1 MIETNVIRLIDKAP
15 GYPPEDI
22 HGLCEWL
29 RAWADHLEKPGDW
42 MPRSL
47 VLVIESDNGG
57 LAAIAQSL
65 ESMDKS
71 RIVGLLQMA
80 AIRKCEGSGTIED
93 LRP

>member
-1 MIETNVIRLIDKAP
+1 MTNVIRLIDKAP
-15 GYPPEDI
+15 GYSPEDV

-29 RAWADHLEKPGDW
+29 REWANYLERPGSW

-57 LAAIAQSL
+57 LGAIAQSL
-65 ESMDKS
+65 EAMDKA
-71 RIVGLLQMA
+71 RIIGLLQTA
-80 AIRKCEGSGTIED
+80 AIRKCNGECTVED